1 MATADQYGVDLN
13 CLNGHGLAWGLA
25 SGSRN
30 VANAIGRRLI
40 TPRGGLFYD
49 PDYGFDTREYLGVA
63 LTRGKLAEL
72 IQGVES
78 EGLKDVRVQA
88 VVASVK
94 VTGNPSVALDLSLS
108 VTLADGPT
116 FDMILSIAALV
127 PGSPTVTL
135 DFALAA

>member
-1 MATADQYGVDLN
+1 VATAEQYGVDID
-13 CLNGHGLAWGLA
+13 CLNGHGFVWALA
-25 SGSRN
+25 SGPRN

-49 PDYGFDTREYLGVA
+49 PDYGFDVREYLGVA

-78 EGLKDVRVQA
+78 EALKDVRVQA
-88 VVASVK
+88 VVAAVT
-94 VTGNPSVALDLSLS
+94 VTGNPSTALKLSLS
-108 VTLADGPT
+108 ITLADGPA

-135 DFALAA
+135 DFALVA